1 MDQIMTLAELTES
14 AFKDLYIELCV
25 ADAPEKRKA
34 DIIDSMWSDIYKQ
47 VFKPGDD
54 DILINNCKSK
64 LKPWHIEEV
73 EEVVNVFIKLNKRYG
88 GVIKYNQ
95 FANLTGIHRYTLY
108 LWHKSNNTNGYIV
121 NLNNSVIEEEQRT
134 AIYILNNNNVDVVYN
149 GNSKYMSGDNTK
161 YLSSMRFDVIKKL
174 QEEMQDSNTNG
185 LSNDTMGHAIRA
197 NNEEELG
204 KLYEPKRMLQQATI
218 RASLPASELPKLGE
232 MVQNKLCIG
241 EIAQHENAVE

>member
-1 MDQIMTLAELTES
+1 MGEVLTLAELTEV

-34 DIIDSMWSDIYKQ
+34 DIIDSMWNDIYKQ
-47 VFKPGDD
+47 VFKPGND

-64 LKPWHIEEV
+64 LKPWNIEEV

-95 FANLTGIHRYTLY
+95 FSNLTGIHRSTLD
-108 LWHKSNNTNGYIV
+108 LWEKHNNTSGYIF
-121 NLNNSVIEEEQRT
+121 NLNSGALEEEQRT
-134 AIYILNNNNVDVVYN
+134 AIYILNNNNSVDVVYN
-149 GNSKYMSGDNTK
+149 GNFNRERDNNTK
-161 YLSSMRFDVIKKL
+161 YLSTMRFDVRKKL
-174 QEEMQDSNTNG
+174 RAEMQDSNTNG

-218 RASLPASELPKLGE
+218 KAALPASELPKLG
-232 MVQNKLCIG
+232 QINR
-241 EIAQHENAVE
+241 ENAVNKPLLGDNAM